1 MLVIV
6 VLIIVCVGCFTSSA
20 SAPQGFPTHLSPG
33 DLVFSRGNEF
43 LDLVSGVTS
52 HVCIV
57 IDDDTVLECGING
70 VCIRNVDSITPK
82 TFYVRRA
89 KVKIKKDDII
99 RVSKNFIGVPI
110 SDDIIS
116 VWLFGGKR
124 GSYLHCSEFIA
135 IILSELGLTRD
146 IIFPWLL
153 SPQDLLF
160 SKDIPYERPTIK

>member
-6 VLIIVCVGCFTSSA
+6 VLIIVCIGYFTIPTST
-20 SAPQGFPTHLSPG
+20 PQGFPAHLLPG
-33 DLVFSRGNEF
+33 DLVFSRGNEI

-52 HVCIV
+52 HVCMV
-57 IDDDTVLECGING
+57 IDKDTILECGIYG
-70 VCIRNVDSITPK
+70 VCIRNVGTVTPK

-89 KVKIKKDDII
+89 KVKIEKDDII
-99 RVSKNFIGVPI
+99 RISKNFIGVPI

-135 IILSELGLTRD
+135 IILTALGLVD
-146 IIFPWLL
+146 SIKFPWLL

-160 SKDIPYERPTIK
+160 SKEIPYERPSIK